1 MTSLPPAA
9 GTPEAAAAQRGRLGR
24 DLLGAAGLAAAYVL
38 AMRLGLHFAPLHA
51 AVPAIWPASGLAL
64 AALALRGPRL
74 APGVFVG
81 GAVASA
87 WAGLP
92 LAGAL
97 GVGAAAALEALVG
110 AWLLTLVLDFR
121 RTLRRGRDVYVLVS
135 LAAAG
140 ASCVGATV
148 GTLSLL
154 ASGTT
159 PEAASV
165 GAWLAWWGGDALG
178 VLIVAPAVF
187 AWVADPRPNRVAAG
201 AIAYGALIGAC
212 LLIGARALGDA
223 FAVPTG
229 LAVAAFGLAP
239 LAVLPAIRFPL
250 REVASF
256 NLAVAAVCALGV
268 TAGVAT
274 ADPHGQTTYEGL
286 TLHAMLAALAVLTL
300 TLCAIGAEGRDAQAR
315 LRESEARFRSLTAL
329 SADWYWEMDADLRF
343 SSLTGN
349 VAGAT
354 GVAPESILGRRRWE
368 IAGLDPVS
376 GSWDGHR
383 ADLEARR
390 PFRDLQV
397 QRALADGSVRYALLS
412 GEPVLD
418 EAGAFGGYRG
428 VGRDITAELRAEQAL
443 RESEQ
448 LFSHL
453 FHSSPQAMALSR
465 MDDQT
470 LIEVN
475 AAWCAL
481 SGMRREEVIG
491 RPVPELDLH
500 ENPEARETIRR
511 ALEASGEVRD
521 VELRFRRR
529 GSGVAEV
536 LYSGSV
542 VSLRGERWVVASLV
556 DVTERNRVEREL
568 RESRGRLEAMFRDN
582 PQPLAISA
590 WADGRI
596 IDVNDAWTRA
606 YGYRREQLV
615 GGSFADIGL
624 WAEAGARDAMYE
636 QVRATGTVR
645 DLPCRWRTGA
655 GALVEVLF
663 SGHRIELAGETVML
677 SSSTDVTER
686 NRAARLL
693 AESEQRFSRI
703 FHASPVPV
711 VISEPDDGRYVE
723 VNQAWVSF
731 FGYPKDEVIGRS
743 AVEVGVWLAPED
755 RAEFAARVKAAG
767 SVRNLECRMR
777 RRSGEIADVLVSADA
792 IDLAGEPRLL
802 TSVMDI
808 TELKRAERQLKTSE
822 RRFRDFAE
830 AAGEYVWETDVE
842 GRYSYLSR
850 RVEQVLGYAPEE
862 LYGRKPTELMP
873 PGEADRVGAIVAEF
887 AAQAQPFRNLEFG
900 SFARSGSLVW
910 QLVSGVPILDDAARV
925 RGYRGTALDITERK
939 RAEHRIE
946 ELATRDPLTG
956 LPNRLLLGDRLAQG
970 LLSAQREGELL
981 AVLFVDLD
989 HFKNVNDT
997 LGHSIG
1003 DLLLKEVA
1011 RRLGGVVRKGD
1022 TLARLGGDEFVIV
1035 LEGLKSADD
1044 AGQVAQKI
1052 LNALAQP
1059 CVLDGHTLS
1068 TAGSVGIAIYPTDGG
1083 DATTL
1088 MRHADTAMYAAKSGG
1103 RKNYQ
1108 FFSSDMNVRATER
1121 LKLEEALRGAL
1132 ERGELR
1138 VFYQP
1143 RVDITTGRLTG
1154 AEALLRWAHP
1164 EHGLVGPSRFMR
1176 VVEETG
1182 MIHAFGEWVL
1192 QTACNQT
1199 KAWNALHGPPFAV
1212 AVNFSGK
1219 QFNQAL
1225 LGRVSDAL
1233 QSSGLEPELL
1243 EIEVTERALTRNA
1256 EDSRALTAKLRELG
1270 VRIVVDDFGTGY
1282 SSMSELRRLGVH
1294 AIKIDRS
1301 FVRLMG
1307 TSQDDRIVVRAIID
1321 MARSLQLATIAE
1333 GVERESELHL
1343 LRDMGC
1349 NEYLGNL
1356 LLPPVPASEFER
1368 AMLRTASIFAFP
1380 RRG

>member
-1 MTSLPPAA
+1 LGADA
-9 GTPEAAAAQRGRLGR
+9 LAAAA
-24 DLLGAAGLAAAYVL
+24 LALAYVL
-38 AMRLGLHFAPLHA
+38 AARIGVSFPGLHD
-51 AVPAIWPASGLAL
+51 AVPTIWLASGLSL
-64 AALALRGPRL
+64 GVLVLYGVRL

-81 GAVASA
+81 ALTASV
-87 WAGLP
+87 WSGQP
-92 LAGAL
+92 L
-97 GVGAAAALEALVG
+97 GVAAALGAAAALEALAGATLLAHVG
-110 AWLLTLVLDFR
+110 GFR
-121 RTLRRGRDVYVLVS
+121 HSLRRGRDVYLLVLV
-135 LAAAG
+135 AAIG
-140 ASCVGATV
+140 ASSIGATV
-148 GTLSLL
+148 GAASLL
-154 ASGTT
+154 HADAARSG
-159 PEAASV
+159 AALGV
-165 GAWLAWWGGDALG
+165 WLSWWGGDALG
-178 VLIVAPAVF
+178 ALLVAPALF
-187 AWVADPRPNRVAAG
+187 GWVARPRPDGLAAG
-201 AIAYGALIGAC
+201 AIGYGALMAFG
-212 LLIGARALGDA
+212 LLFGSRL
-223 FAVPTG
+223 
-229 LAVAAFGLAP
+229 LAAAFGIPAGLAAVAFALAP
-239 LAVLPAIRFPL
+239 IAVLPTIRYEL

-256 NLAVAAVCALGV
+256 NFAVAAVCMLGAMLGVQADALGSALYDRV
-268 TAGVAT
+268 VL
-274 ADPHGQTTYEGL
+274 Y
-286 TLHAMLAALAVLTL
+286 AMLGALVVLTL
-300 TLCAIGAEGRDAQAR
+300 TLCAVGAAGRDAKTRIEQSAV
-315 LRESEARFRSLTAL
+315 RFRSLTDL
-329 SADWYWEMDADLRF
+329 TADWYWEMDEHLRF
-343 SSLTGN
+343 TSVSGK
-349 VAGAT
+349 VEEAS
-354 GVAPESILGRRRWE
+354 GVISDSMLGRRRWE
-368 IAGLDPVS
+368 VQGLAPVS
-376 GSWDGHR
+376 GSWEAHQ
-383 ADLEARR
+383 ADIAARR
-390 PFRDLQV
+390 PFRDLHLKRV
-397 QRALADGSVRYALLS
+397 LPDGSVRYALVS

-418 EAGAFGGYRG
+418 QAGEFRGYRG
-428 VGRDITAELRAEQAL
+428 IGRDVTAELRAEQAL

-448 LFSHL
+448 LFAHL

-465 MDDQT
+465 LSGQV

-475 AAWCAL
+475 AAWCEL
-481 SGMRREEVIG
+481 SGLSRDEAIG
-491 RPVPELDLH
+491 RSVPELDLI

-511 ALEASGEVRD
+511 GLESNGAVRD
-521 VELRFRRR
+521 VQLRFRRR
-529 GSGVAEV
+529 GGGTADV
-536 LYSGSV
+536 LYSGAV
-542 VSLRGERWVVASLV
+542 VELRGERCVVGSLI
-556 DVTERNRVEREL
+556 DMSERNSAEREL
-568 RESRGRLEAMFRDN
+568 RESRERFEAMFRGS

-590 WADGRI
+590 WGDGRVLA
-596 IDVNDAWTRA
+596 VNDAWVRTFGFAPEDLQGR
-606 YGYRREQLV
+606 
-615 GGSFADIGL
+615 SFAEIGL
-624 WAEAGARDAMYE
+624 WVDLDSRKRMYDTV
-636 QVRATGTVR
+636 QATGLVR
-645 DLPCRWRTGA
+645 DFECSWRKANGEI
-655 GALVEVLF
+655 VDVLF
-663 SGHRIELAGETVML
+663 FGQRAELGGETVLL
-677 SSSTDVTER
+677 STSMDVTER
-686 NRAARLL
+686 KRAERLL
-693 AESEQRFSRI
+693 TESEQRFSKI
-703 FHASPVPV
+703 FHSSPVPV
-711 VISEPDDGRYVE
+711 VISDPADGRYVE
-723 VNQAWVSF
+723 VNHAWVGF
-731 FGYPKDEVIGRS
+731 FGYSREEVVGRS
-743 AVEVGVWLAPED
+743 PVEIGIWLSPED
-755 RAEFAARVKAAG
+755 RADFATRLAAG
-767 SVRNLECRMR
+767 GTARNLEYRMR
-777 RRSGEIADVLVSADA
+777 KRSGEIADVLVSSDA
-792 IDLAGEPRLL
+792 IDLAGEQRLL

-808 TELKRAERQLKTSE
+808 TELKRAERQLKMSE

-830 AAGEYVWETDVE
+830 AAGEYVWETDVQ
-842 GRYSYLSR
+842 GRYSYVSR
-850 RVEQVLGYAPEE
+850 RVEQVLGYSPEE
-862 LYGRKPTELMP
+862 LYGRKPTDLMP
-873 PGEADRVGAIVAEF
+873 PGEADRVAGLVGEL
-887 AAQAQPFRNLEFG
+887 AAQGQPFRNLEFG
-900 SFARSGSLVW
+900 AFARSGSLVW
-910 QLVSGVPILDDAARV
+910 QLVSGVPILDEVGRV

-970 LLSAQREGELL
+970 LLSAQREGDLL
-981 AVLFVDLD
+981 AVLFIDLD

-997 LGHSIG
+997 LGHQVG

-1022 TLARLGGDEFVIV
+1022 TLSRLGGDEFVIV
-1035 LEGLKSADD
+1035 LEGLKSPDD

-1052 LNALAQP
+1052 LNALATP
-1059 CVLDGHTLS
+1059 CVLDGHTLN
-1068 TAGSVGIAIYPTDGG
+1068 TAGSVGIAIYPTDGA

-1143 RVDITTGRLTG
+1143 RVDIMSGRLTG

-1164 EHGLVGPSRFMR
+1164 EHGLVGPARFMR

-1212 AVNFSGK
+1212 AVNFSAK

-1256 EDSRALTAKLRELG
+1256 EESRSITSKLRELG

-1321 MARSLQLATIAE
+1321 MARSLQLETIAE
-1333 GVERESELHL
+1333 GVEREAELHL

-1349 NEYLGNL
+1349 SEYMGNL